1 MPFREHCK
9 VRAEWWIKINI
20 DQSRA
25 VAHPNIKRTLPMVTA
40 EAPVLLDLD
49 LLPKRLGGG
58 VTSRHWLCAAMD
70 PLPPLPLFDAL
81 PKSSAC
87 DMPSQMAEC
96 IGLTSPSS

>member
-1 MPFREHCK
+1 MMMPFREHCK

-58 VTSRHWLCAAMD
+58 RHI
-70 PLPPLPLFDAL
+70 PPLAVRGDGSTFLDPAAPAL
-81 PKSSAC
+81 AS
-87 DMPSQMAEC
+87 
-96 IGLTSPSS
+96 G

>member
-58 VTSRHWLCAAMD
+58 RLI
-70 PLPPLPLFDAL
+70 PPLAVRGDGSLAPAAPVRRIAQKQRLRYAL
-81 PKSSAC
+81 AS
-87 DMPSQMAEC
+87 
-96 IGLTSPSS
+96 G